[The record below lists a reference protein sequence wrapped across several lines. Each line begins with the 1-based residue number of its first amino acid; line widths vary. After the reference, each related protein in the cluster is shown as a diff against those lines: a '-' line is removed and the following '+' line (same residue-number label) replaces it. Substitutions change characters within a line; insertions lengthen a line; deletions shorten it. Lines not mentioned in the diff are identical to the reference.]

1 MFESLI
7 DTYFVTTRQSEFREY
22 LPYVLVIGSI
32 LVWFIRG
39 IVMDV
44 LKDFRRLRRRRWL
57 RFLVR
62 GRLRQA
68 SYTRHYIGEI
78 GPCLGS
84 KLRPGWDH
92 WLESLDESSPL
103 WLLIPDPGVRPES
116 ERPETDSHLR
126 RSAHLQIAD
135 TRSR

>member
-1 MFESLI
+1 VFESLI

-39 IVMDV
+39 IVMEV
-44 LKDFRRLRRRRWL
+44 LTDFRRVKRRRWL
-57 RFLVR
+57 CFVVQGRVR
-62 GRLRQA
+62 RA

-84 KLRPGWDH
+84 RFRPRWDR

-103 WLLIPDPGVRPES
+103 WFLIPDPVLRS
-116 ERPETDSHLR
+116 ETDR
-126 RSAHLQIAD
+126 PQTGGPPRGPARLQIAE
-135 TRSR
+135 TSFR

>member
-44 LKDFRRLRRRRWL
+44 LKDFRKVRRRRWL
-57 RFLVR
+57 RFLVH
-62 GRLRQA
+62 GRLRRA

-84 KLRPGWDH
+84 ELRPRWDR

-103 WLLIPDPGVRPES
+103 WLLIPDPAARAETD
-116 ERPETDSHLR
+116 RPETSPPR
-126 RSAHLQIAD
+126 RPAHLQIAE
-135 TRSR
+135 TRFR